1 MQTCNESLNQPGFK
15 LNPNLFVATRIQR
28 RLRSALYAATF
39 RTSSSPATFAS
50 VRTPITAIAA
60 SFDPTASS
68 TTRGASRSSR
78 QSQGNSSR
86 RGHTSLRPQVRVY
99 CSSQSSQWR
108 WCILYSC
115 WFISRIHAT
124 SCSPFFGIRIL
135 SFSILFK
142 DINPFALQNPL
153 YSQG

>member
-28 RLRSALYAATF
+28 RLQSALYPATF

-60 SFDPTASS
+60 SLDPTASS

-78 QSQGNSSR
+78 LSQGNSSR
-86 RGHTSLRPQVRVY
+86 RGHTSLRPQVSVY
-99 CSSQSSQWR
+99 CSSLMHFVQLFDSYLGFTQPHAYLSLEFESFHFCSR
-108 WCILYSC
+108 TSIHSLY
-115 WFISRIHAT
+115 RID
-124 SCSPFFGIRIL
+124 CFPR
-135 SFSILFK
+135 
-142 DINPFALQNPL
+142 
-153 YSQG
+153 

>member
-15 LNPNLFVATRIQR
+15 LNPTLFVATRIQR

-60 SFDPTASS
+60 SLDPTASS

-78 QSQGNSSR
+78 LSQGNSSR
-86 RGHTSLRPQVRVY
+86 RGHTSLHPRV
-99 CSSQSSQWR
+99 S
-108 WCILYSC
+108 LL
-115 WFISRIHAT
+115 FL
-124 SCSPFFGIRIL
+124 RIL
-135 SFSILFK
+135 TNKTLMNFSCASKRLWK
-142 DINPFALQNPL
+142 MPL
-153 YSQG
+153 KLLDMNKL